1 MVNIKQG
8 DNFPV
13 TFTANHNITGAT
25 LRLIVRHLTRDG
37 AFEVLP
43 HTVTDAANGE
53 VAHTLDG
60 TWAIGRHFLELE
72 ITQAGE
78 TRTAPSTGQ
87 CVIRIDP
94 DLDEH

>member
-8 DNFPV
+8 DEFPV
-13 TFTANHNITGAT
+13 TFTVNHNLTGAT
-25 LRLIVRHLTRDG
+25 TRLIARHLSRTG
-37 AFEVLP
+37 TFELLP
-43 HTVTDAANGE
+43 HEVTDPATGT
-53 VAHTLDG
+53 VVHDLDG
-60 TWAIGRHFLELE
+60 TWEIGRHFIELE

-78 TRTAPSTGQ
+78 TRTAPTNGQ

>member
-1 MVNIKQG
+1 MVKQG
-8 DNFPV
+8 DKFPV
-13 TFTANHNITGAT
+13 TFTANHDITGAT
-25 LRLIVRHLTRDG
+25 VRLIVRHLTREG
-37 AFEVLP
+37 EFELLD
-43 HTVTDAANGE
+43 HTVADAPNG
-53 VAHTLDG
+53 VVTHTLDG

-78 TRTAPSTGQ
+78 TRTAPTSGQ